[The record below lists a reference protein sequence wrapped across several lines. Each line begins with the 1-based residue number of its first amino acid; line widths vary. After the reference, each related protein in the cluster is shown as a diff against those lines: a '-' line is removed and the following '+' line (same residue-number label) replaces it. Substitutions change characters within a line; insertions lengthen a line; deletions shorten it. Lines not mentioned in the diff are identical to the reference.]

1 MSLECSDIVGRGLTN
16 MALLCVP
23 TGMGVGGVYYIFRSG
38 SNPCRNRSVRPSPP
52 PPQDPL
58 PVILETLVG
67 ENRRLHW
74 QLRENNT
81 VLDLKIKELQECL
94 EAKER
99 DQSRE

>member
-1 MSLECSDIVGRGLTN
+1 MFRYGRAWLTN
-16 MALLCVP
+16 MAVFCVH
-23 TGMGVGGVYYIFRSG
+23 MVVGGIRRCTILAEMTLIT
-38 SNPCRNRSVRPSPP
+38 CRNRSVRPSPP
-52 PPQDPL
+52 PPQDTL